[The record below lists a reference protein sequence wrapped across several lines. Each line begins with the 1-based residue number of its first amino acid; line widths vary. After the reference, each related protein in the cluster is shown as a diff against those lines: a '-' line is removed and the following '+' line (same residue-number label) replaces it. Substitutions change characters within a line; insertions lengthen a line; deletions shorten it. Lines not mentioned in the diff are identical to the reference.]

1 MIIDHTNQR
10 VLEILEDRDKATV
23 LAYLKKGKESGLLAQ
38 VEEVTVDMW
47 TGYVEA
53 AREAFGNKVRITID
67 RFHVMKNFQEQMD
80 AARRKLQRELPEEA
94 AKALKGFRWLWL
106 TNWENLD
113 SNQRSELL
121 ELKALL
127 PGLGQLRDLRD
138 ALREIFEDH
147 CTNSTSAGL
156 RRLRSWITQARALA
170 MKPLES
176 FCKTLENWLELIVN
190 YFVTRASN
198 GRTEGFNHK
207 LRAILWRAYGMR
219 NFKHFRMRVLD
230 ACCDHQTQ

>member
-1 MIIDHTNQR
+1 
-10 VLEILEDRDKATV
+10 VLEILENREKETV
-23 LAYLKKGKESGLLAQ
+23 VAYLQKAKESGLLAH
-38 VEEVTVDMW
+38 VEEVTTDMW

-53 AREAFGNKVRITID
+53 AREVFGSGARITID

-113 SNQRSELL
+113 SERRQELREIKELL
-121 ELKALL
+121 PELGK
-127 PGLGQLRDLRD
+127 LRDLRD
-138 ALREIFEDH
+138 SLQDLFEDH
-147 CTNSTSAGL
+147 RTGSASAGM
-156 RRLRSWITQARALA
+156 RRLQSWIAQARAFAL
-170 MKPLES
+170 KPLES
-176 FCKTLENWLELIVN
+176 FCKTLENWLELIAN

-219 NFKHFRMRVLD
+219 NFEHFRLRALD
-230 ACCDHQTQ
+230 ACCEHRAQ

>member
-1 MIIDHTNQR
+1 
-10 VLEILEDRDKATV
+10 VLEILENREKETV
-23 LAYLKKGKESGLLAQ
+23 VAYLQKAKESGLLAY
-38 VEEVTVDMW
+38 VEEVTTDMW

-53 AREAFGNKVRITID
+53 AREVFGSGARITID

-113 SNQRSELL
+113 SERRQELREIKELL
-121 ELKALL
+121 PELGK
-127 PGLGQLRDLRD
+127 LRDLRD
-138 ALREIFEDH
+138 SLQDLFEDH
-147 CTNSTSAGL
+147 RTGSASAGM
-156 RRLRSWITQARALA
+156 RRLQSWIAQARAFAL
-170 MKPLES
+170 KPLES
-176 FCKTLENWLELIVN
+176 FCKTLENWLELIAN

-219 NFKHFRMRVLD
+219 NFEHFRLRALD
-230 ACCDHQTQ
+230 ACCEHRAQ